1 MSQPDVLLD
10 PNNPK
15 KAVKAGT
22 FPKFQVRS
30 GLTGLMLGFLILL
43 IGLRPD
49 LFGLDRGL
57 YIGFVQIIVILVG
70 IGIMSLSAT
79 FTLKAFWNGS
89 HKSLRSDFGT
99 RIIATGCVIC
109 AFTALADAFG
119 FGTNPLPY
127 VLLGTLQSRGV
138 MIGIFVICIGLLLVI
153 RPKKYL
159 PQAQKLPKHSS
170 SDSHV
175 H

>member
-10 PNNPK
+10 PNNPR

-22 FPKFQVRS
+22 FPKFQVRV
-30 GLTGLMLGFLILL
+30 GLTGILLGFLTLL

-49 LFGLDRGL
+49 LFGLDRGR
-57 YIGFVQIIVILVG
+57 YIGFVQIIVILLG
-70 IGIMSLSAT
+70 IGLMTLSAT
-79 FTLKAFWNGS
+79 GLLIAFWNGGP
-89 HKSLRSDFGT
+89 KSLRADFGT
-99 RIIATGCVIC
+99 RIIATGYVIC
-109 AFTALADAFG
+109 SFTALADAFG

-138 MIGIFVICIGLLLVI
+138 MIGIFVICIGLFLLI

-159 PQAQKLPKHSS
+159 LKEQKARKSS
-170 SDSHV
+170 KS
-175 H
+175 

>member
-10 PNNPK
+10 PSNPK
-15 KAVKAGT
+15 KAIKAGT
-22 FPKFQVRS
+22 FPKFQVRA
-30 GLTGLMLGFLILL
+30 GLTGLLLGFLILL

-49 LFGLDRGL
+49 LFGWDRGQN
-57 YIGFVQIIVILVG
+57 IGFVQIIVILLG
-70 IGIMSLSAT
+70 IGLMTLSAT
-79 FTLKAFWNGS
+79 GVLIAFWNGGP
-89 HKSLRSDFGT
+89 KSLRADFGT
-99 RIIATGCVIC
+99 RIIATGYVIC

-138 MIGIFVICIGLLLVI
+138 IIGILVICVGLLFVI

-159 PQAQKLPKHSS
+159 SKEQSLGKRGKS
-170 SDSHV
+170 
-175 H
+175 

>member
-15 KAVKAGT
+15 KIVKAGT
-22 FPKFQVRS
+22 FPKFQVRA
-30 GLTGLMLGFLILL
+30 GLTGIIVGFLILL
-43 IGLRPD
+43 TGLRPD
-49 LFGLDRGL
+49 LFGLDRGR
-57 YIGFVQIIVILVG
+57 YIGFVQIIVILLG
-70 IGIMSLSAT
+70 IGLMTLSAT
-79 FTLKAFWNGS
+79 GVLIAFWNGGP
-89 HKSLRSDFGT
+89 KSLRADFGT
-99 RIIATGCVIC
+99 RIIATGYVIC

-138 MIGIFVICIGLLLVI
+138 MIGILVICVGLMLLI

-159 PQAQKLPKHSS
+159 SKEQSMRRRGRS
-170 SDSHV
+170 
-175 H
+175 

>member
-10 PNNPK
+10 PNNPR

-22 FPKFQVRS
+22 FPKFQVRV
-30 GLTGLMLGFLILL
+30 GLTGILLGFLTLL

-49 LFGLDRGL
+49 LFGLDRGR
-57 YIGFVQIIVILVG
+57 YIGFVQIIVILIG
-70 IGIMSLSAT
+70 IGLMTLSAT
-79 FTLKAFWNGS
+79 GLLIAFWNGGP
-89 HKSLRSDFGT
+89 KSLRADFGT
-99 RIIATGCVIC
+99 RIIATGYVIC
-109 AFTALADAFG
+109 SFTALADAFG

-138 MIGIFVICIGLLLVI
+138 MIGIFVICIGLVLLI

-159 PQAQKLPKHSS
+159 LKEQKTRKSS
-170 SDSHV
+170 KS
-175 H
+175 

>member
-10 PNNPK
+10 PNNPR

-22 FPKFQVRS
+22 FPKFQVRV
-30 GLTGLMLGFLILL
+30 GLTGILLGFLTLL

-49 LFGLDRGL
+49 LFGLDRGR
-57 YIGFVQIIVILVG
+57 YIGFVQIIVILLG
-70 IGIMSLSAT
+70 IGLMTLSAT
-79 FTLKAFWNGS
+79 GLLIAFWNGGP
-89 HKSLRSDFGT
+89 KSLRADFGT
-99 RIIATGCVIC
+99 RIIATGYVIC

-138 MIGIFVICIGLLLVI
+138 MIGIFVICIGLFLLI

-159 PQAQKLPKHSS
+159 PKEQKVRKSS
-170 SDSHV
+170 RS
-175 H
+175 

>member
-15 KAVKAGT
+15 KIVKAGT
-22 FPKFQVRS
+22 FPKFQVRA
-30 GLTGLMLGFLILL
+30 GLTGIIVGFLILL
-43 IGLRPD
+43 TGLRPD
-49 LFGLDRGL
+49 LFGLDRGR
-57 YIGFVQIIVILVG
+57 YIGFVQIIVILLG
-70 IGIMSLSAT
+70 IGLMTLSAT
-79 FTLKAFWNGS
+79 GVLIAFWNGGP
-89 HKSLRSDFGT
+89 KSLRADFGT
-99 RIIATGCVIC
+99 RIIATGYVIC

-138 MIGIFVICIGLLLVI
+138 MIGILVICVGLLLVI

-159 PQAQKLPKHSS
+159 SKEQSMRRRGRS
-170 SDSHV
+170 
-175 H
+175 

>member
-10 PNNPK
+10 PNNPR

-22 FPKFQVRS
+22 FPKFQVRV
-30 GLTGLMLGFLILL
+30 GLTGILLGFLTLL

-49 LFGLDRGL
+49 LFGLDRGR
-57 YIGFVQIIVILVG
+57 YIGFVQIIVILIG
-70 IGIMSLSAT
+70 IGLMTLSAT
-79 FTLKAFWNGS
+79 GLLIAFWNGGP
-89 HKSLRSDFGT
+89 KSLRADFGT
-99 RIIATGCVIC
+99 RIIATGYVIC
-109 AFTALADAFG
+109 SFTALADAFG

-138 MIGIFVICIGLLLVI
+138 MIGIFVICIGLVLLI

-159 PQAQKLPKHSS
+159 LKEQKARKSS
-170 SDSHV
+170 KS
-175 H
+175 

>member
-15 KAVKAGT
+15 KIVKAGT
-22 FPKFQVRS
+22 FPKFQVRA
-30 GLTGLMLGFLILL
+30 GLTGILVGFLILL
-43 IGLRPD
+43 TGLRPD
-49 LFGLDRGL
+49 LFGLDRGR
-57 YIGFVQIIVILVG
+57 YIGFVQIIVILLG
-70 IGIMSLSAT
+70 IGLMTLSAT
-79 FTLKAFWNGS
+79 GVLIAFWNGGP
-89 HKSLRSDFGT
+89 KSLRADFGT
-99 RIIATGCVIC
+99 RIIATGYVIC

-138 MIGIFVICIGLLLVI
+138 MIGILVICVGLLLVI

-159 PQAQKLPKHSS
+159 SKEQSMRRRGRS
-170 SDSHV
+170 
-175 H
+175 

>member
-10 PNNPK
+10 PNNPR

-22 FPKFQVRS
+22 FPKFQVRV
-30 GLTGLMLGFLILL
+30 GLTGILLGFLTLL

-49 LFGLDRGL
+49 LFGLDRGR
-57 YIGFVQIIVILVG
+57 YIGFVQIIVILIG
-70 IGIMSLSAT
+70 IGLMTLSAT
-79 FTLKAFWNGS
+79 GLLIAFWNGGP
-89 HKSLRSDFGT
+89 KSLRADFGT
-99 RIIATGCVIC
+99 RIIATGYVIC
-109 AFTALADAFG
+109 SFTALADAFG

-138 MIGIFVICIGLLLVI
+138 MIGIFVICIGLFLLI

-159 PQAQKLPKHSS
+159 LKEQKARKSS
-170 SDSHV
+170 KS
-175 H
+175 